1 MATIRAADGGYL
13 LNSDQFNYT
22 KDAQGRPVL
31 NVVGGGGTVTEAE
44 IEKALGYK
52 PIGANDVP
60 VKKVNGATG
69 EVKSTFYVTVTPE
82 NNNSATADKTAAEVY
97 AAYAAGYAVY
107 VIVTFDALKVP
118 LELPL
123 VSAVNMSGV
132 ILLGFAALG
141 SMAPN
146 SAPMYPTIMYDG
158 IVGKWYAWLGT
169 LARDSDIPTIP
180 TALKNPHQLNIKIGN
195 ATTSYDGSAEKTVEI
210 LEGGDFKSNGTVP
223 MSGNL
228 YMNGNNIMC
237 VKSISNTDSGM
248 AIESEVSLNNHKIT
262 DLLDQTAGQD
272 AATKAYVDGHS
283 LLGDDGKI
291 DSDLNM
297 NEHGIVNAHRIST
310 DGLAPLYIG
319 STIEP
324 TGTNAPRLTGSND
337 GTAAFVKADTQ
348 ATYVPVSVGA
358 PTSVNHATTKEYVDG
373 KTGAI
378 QASAILKSGGTMVG
392 KLKLTAEPTEDN
404 DAVDKGYVDAIL
416 PAFTAADNGKVLG
429 IVNGA
434 LVWVD
439 KAGLKGE

>member
-1 MATIRAADGGYL
+1 M
-13 LNSDQFNYT
+13 
-22 KDAQGRPVL
+22 L

-107 VIVTFDALKVP
+107 AIVTFDALKVP

-146 SAPMYPTIMYDG
+146 SAPMYPTITYDG

-169 LARDSDIPTIP
+169 LARASDIPTIP

-228 YMNGNNIMC
+228 YMNGNNIMG

-262 DLLDQTAGQD
+262 DLLDPTAGQD

-310 DGLAPLYIG
+310 DGPAPLYIG

>member
-31 NVVGGGGTVTEAE
+31 NVKGGA
-44 IEKALGYK
+44 
-52 PIGANDVP
+52 GAD
-60 VKKVNGATG
+60 GA
-69 EVKSTFYVTVTPE
+69 S
-82 NNNSATADKTAAEVY
+82 
-97 AAYAAGYAVY
+97 
-107 VIVTFDALKVP
+107 
-118 LELPL
+118 
-123 VSAVNMSGV
+123 
-132 ILLGFAALG
+132 
-141 SMAPN
+141 
-146 SAPMYPTIMYDG
+146 
-158 IVGKWYAWLGT
+158 
-169 LARDSDIPTIP
+169 
-180 TALKNPHQLNIKIGN
+180 
-195 ATTSYDGSAEKTVEI
+195 
-210 LEGGDFKSNGTVP
+210 GDFKSDGTVP

-228 YMNGNNIMC
+228 YMNGNNIMG

-248 AIESEVSLNNHKIT
+248 TIESEVSLNNHKIT
-262 DLLDQTAGQD
+262 DLLDPVADQD
-272 AATKAYVDGHS
+272 AATKAYVDEHS

-310 DGLAPLYIG
+310 DGPAPLYIG

-358 PTSVNHATTKEYVDG
+358 PTSVNHATTKEYVDD

-404 DAVDKGYVDAIL
+404 DAVDKAYVDAIL
-416 PAFTAADNGKVLG
+416 PAFTAADNDKVLG

-434 LVWVD
+434 LAWVA
-439 KAGLKGE
+439 KA

>member
-13 LNSDQFNYT
+13 LNSDQFKYT

-31 NVVGGGGTVTEAE
+31 NVKGVSGDGGA
-44 IEKALGYK
+44 
-52 PIGANDVP
+52 
-60 VKKVNGATG
+60 
-69 EVKSTFYVTVTPE
+69 S
-82 NNNSATADKTAAEVY
+82 
-97 AAYAAGYAVY
+97 
-107 VIVTFDALKVP
+107 
-118 LELPL
+118 
-123 VSAVNMSGV
+123 
-132 ILLGFAALG
+132 
-141 SMAPN
+141 
-146 SAPMYPTIMYDG
+146 
-158 IVGKWYAWLGT
+158 
-169 LARDSDIPTIP
+169 
-180 TALKNPHQLNIKIGN
+180 
-195 ATTSYDGSAEKTVEI
+195 
-210 LEGGDFKSNGTVP
+210 GDFKSDGTVP

-228 YMNGNNIMC
+228 YMNGNNIMG

-262 DLLDQTAGQD
+262 DLLDPVADQD
-272 AATKAYVDGHS
+272 AATKAYVDEHS

-310 DGLAPLYIG
+310 DGPAPLYIG

-416 PAFTAADNGKVLG
+416 PAFTAAGNGKVLG